1 MEKEFNDESNHPV
14 SNVLWVC
21 SEKIQ
26 ANDYNPNKVAPPEM
40 KLLELSIESDGF
52 TQPIVTWKREDGLYE
67 VVDGFHRHLVGKKMG
82 LKKLPIVIIN
92 DDRKDKSDRISSTIR
107 HNRARGKHI
116 IQAMSDIVIELKN
129 RNWKN
134 ERIARELGMEEDEVL
149 RLCQITGLASL
160 FKDDEF
166 SKSWDIKDS
175 LPDLEN
181 KTIDEEMDSEEK
193 EKYGFRTV
201 NTDDPKRIFHTHD
214 KWECYKAGFYN
225 SSFPGMTKDEC
236 EEAYAEF
243 LKNDK
248 LFRKSLGK
256 VIRKW
261 KYSCEHYLTN
271 SSMNR
276 IAWLG
281 QASVCIELGIP
292 SDFRAGFHLLT
303 DKEQEKAN
311 KIALEYL
318 NKWLKK
324 NNMKTVTLEEAMP
337 DRQATIY

>member
-1 MEKEFNDESNHPV
+1 MKNFLDMKNHPV
-14 SNVLWVC
+14 SKVIWMD
-21 SEKIQ
+21 SQKIQ

-40 KLLELSIESDGF
+40 KLLELSIESDGY
-52 TQPIVTWKREDGLYE
+52 TQPIVTWLREDGVYE
-67 VVDGFHRHLVGKKMG
+67 VVDGFHRHLVGKKLG
-82 LKKLPIVIIN
+82 LKKLPIVVIN
-92 DDRKDKSDRISSTIR
+92 TDRSDKSDRISSTIR

-116 IQAMSDIVIELKN
+116 VQAMSDIVIELKN

-160 FKDDEF
+160 FKDEEF

-175 LPDLEN
+175 VPDE
-181 KTIDEEMDSEEK
+181 KTESLDDAIDNEEK
-193 EKYGFRTV
+193 ERHGFRTI
-201 NTDDPKRIFHTHD
+201 NTDDPDRIFHTHD
-214 KWECYKAGFYN
+214 KWECYKAGFY
-225 SSFPGMTKDEC
+225 SSTHPTLTKDEC
-236 EEAYAEF
+236 EIEYSKF
-243 LKNDK
+243 LADDK
-248 LFRKSLGK
+248 TFRKALAK
-256 VIRKW
+256 VIKNW

-281 QASVCIELGIP
+281 QASVCLWLGIS

-303 DKEQEKAN
+303 EKQQDKAN
-311 KIALEYL
+311 RTALEYL

-324 NNMKTVTLEEAMP
+324 NKRKSVSLEQAMP